1 MCVHIKIQLI
11 NNEFSLFICSV
22 VGFSR
27 PEAYEGAYEYEYP
40 ALLSY
45 TETKTMLLWV
55 AYETSWCPP
64 IMYTRMQESKRCI
77 AHLFLQIPQIF
88 IEYIL

>member
-1 MCVHIKIQLI
+1 MNFLYLSVQL
-11 NNEFSLFICSV
+11 LDL
-22 VGFSR
+22 VGQSS
-27 PEAYEGAYEYEYP
+27 EAYEGAYEYEYP